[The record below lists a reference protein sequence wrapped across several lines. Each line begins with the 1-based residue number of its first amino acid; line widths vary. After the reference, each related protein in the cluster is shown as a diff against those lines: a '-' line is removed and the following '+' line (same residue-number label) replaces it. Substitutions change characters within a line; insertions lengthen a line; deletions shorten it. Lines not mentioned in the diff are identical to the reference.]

1 MGGLFLLLEEFLEDV
16 FLLGFL
22 CLILGFL
29 LGDLLLGPE
38 EVAQLE
44 LHLGLHLEVA
54 HLIDIGKGEGAIPVH
69 HLLGV
74 TDRAFGQGAVAG
86 KLDLHVLQTEAAIAC
101 LIDGGLDLADGEL
114 TAAVLLTDHGG
125 AGLVDVDGEVGLGA
139 YIVEFGHL

>member
-22 CLILGFL
+22 RLILGFL

-44 LHLGLHLEVA
+44 LHLGL
-54 HLIDIGKGEGAIPVH
+54 LIDIGKGEGAIPVH

-86 KLDLHVLQTEAAIAC
+86 KLYLHVLQTEAAIAC

-139 YIVEFGHL
+139 YIVELGHL